1 VVLFLCLYFSVG
13 RNEQFMMKRIAVLTS
28 GGDSPGMNAAIRAVV
43 RTALYHGMETI
54 GVMKG
59 YEGLMDGECI
69 TLDRAAVGGIIH
81 RGGTILRTARSER
94 FKTEAGL
101 RAALVQMENRKVDAL
116 VVIGGDGSFRG
127 AEKLCSM
134 GLPVIGIP
142 GTIDNDIA
150 GTDVTIGYD
159 TALNTALSA
168 VQKLRDTASSH
179 DRLFIVEVM
188 GRDAGF
194 LALDVA
200 VSTGAEYVVV
210 PEIPLDIKKMCD
222 HLHYSRKRGKTHSL
236 IILAE
241 GVMSALELRNQLQDT
256 GGYDARVTVLGY
268 IQRGGSPS
276 SLDTILASRMGSF
289 AVESLLEGKTG
300 VMVGSVCGNMALCPL
315 EDAWKA
321 AKELN
326 PELLALV
333 DKLSV

>member
-1 VVLFLCLYFSVG
+1 
-13 RNEQFMMKRIAVLTS
+13 MMKRIAVLTS

-43 RTALYHGMETI
+43 RTALYYNREPV

-59 YEGLMDGECI
+59 FEGLMDGEYFDM
-69 TLDRAAVGGIIH
+69 DRASVGGIIH
-81 RGGTILRTARSER
+81 RGGTVLRTARSDR
-94 FKTEAGL
+94 FRTADGQK
-101 RAALVQMENRKVDAL
+101 RAMEEIRNHGVDAL

-127 AEKLCSM
+127 AEALGKM
-134 GLPVIGIP
+134 GLPVVGIP

-159 TALNTALSA
+159 TAVNTALSA

-194 LALDVA
+194 LALEVA

-210 PEIPLDIKKMCD
+210 PEIRLDIAKMCEQ
-222 HLHYSRKRGKTHSL
+222 LHYSRKRGKTHSL

-241 GVMSALELRNQLQDT
+241 GVMSALELKDQLQDT

-268 IQRGGSPS
+268 IQRGGSPTS
-276 SLDTILASRMGSF
+276 FDTILASRMGSF
-289 AVESLLEGKTG
+289 AVEALLEGKSG
-300 VMVGSVCGNMALCPL
+300 VMVGSVCGRMTLCPL
-315 EDAWKA
+315 EDAWKSP
-321 AKELN
+321 KSLN
-326 PELLALV
+326 PEMLALV
-333 DKLSV
+333 EKLGI